1 MDRAYIDYA
10 EMERLTHERVCY
22 VTKMKKNLT
31 FRTLSSTT
39 LVTHGGLVEM
49 TISMV
54 QFAKDDVV
62 HTARMIEFWNEDGK
76 HATLLTNNFDLAE
89 QEIIDIYDNRWQIE
103 LLFKQL
109 KQNFPLKYFY
119 SESVNAIES
128 QIWVCLIANLLLTVV
143 NRKVKRRWAFSNLV
157 TAVRQMLM
165 YYVDIFSFL
174 ENPERTWERINAER
188 CMADTGQLELEF

>member
-1 MDRAYIDYA
+1 MRFDT
-10 EMERLTHERVCY
+10 RLTHERVCY

-49 TISMV
+49 TVSMV

-109 KQNFPLKYFY
+109 SDDCSLFLSDTNNSK
-119 SESVNAIES
+119 
-128 QIWVCLIANLLLTVV
+128 LIHLLSITTS
-143 NRKVKRRWAFSNLV
+143 AFL
-157 TAVRQMLM
+157 
-165 YYVDIFSFL
+165 
-174 ENPERTWERINAER
+174 
-188 CMADTGQLELEF
+188 